1 MEKTK
6 MSIKWMDKKIVA
18 YLHNGILL
26 SNSCNMN
33 ESQNNY
39 VSEKAGKNAYCMI
52 TYIYKF

>member
-1 MEKTK
+1 

-39 VSEKAGKNAYCMI
+39 VSEKAGKNAYRMI